1 MTDLW
6 ILLIG
11 VVCVAFF
18 SGLLV
23 LVDRVRG

>member
-11 VVCVAFF
+11 IVCVAFF
-18 SGLLV
+18 WGLLV